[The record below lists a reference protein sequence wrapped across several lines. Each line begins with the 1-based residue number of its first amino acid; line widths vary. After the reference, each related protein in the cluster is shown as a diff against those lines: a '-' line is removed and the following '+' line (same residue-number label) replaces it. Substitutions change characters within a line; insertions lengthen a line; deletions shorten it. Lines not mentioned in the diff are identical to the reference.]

1 MTVSRLTRI
10 AGMLAAPLLAAGAL
24 VAQAGWAPAAAA
36 GHGGGGGVLY
46 VSPAGSSG
54 NPDTSCRT
62 AAYSSISSAVSAASA
77 GGTVVVCKGTYAESV
92 TVGKPLTLRG
102 ENATVDATGKPF
114 GIGVVV
120 SHVTVTGFTVKN
132 ALGEGIAVV
141 PGGALSGTCGTS
153 GHPCAPVTG
162 VTVSRNVVDHNNLGY
177 VPPAGCSAPLYPGDC
192 GGGILLDTAAWSHV
206 SWNTVEHNVDGIL
219 VVDDFGPT
227 HNNAIIG
234 NTAVDNVNEC
244 GITLPSHNPGAAT
257 AKQLPNG
264 NYVVTK
270 LHPRAGGVFDNLVA
284 GNTSDGNGTG
294 GFKANAAG
302 SGAGILLASAGPG
315 TAVYNNT
322 VIHNEASGN
331 GLAGVVIHAHYTG
344 GEYLQGNKIVG
355 NTIGRNNITGDNLDT
370 PYTGADFATTGIL
383 VFSAMPI
390 SVLVSHNTISRDT
403 DGIWATPNVTLH
415 GQNTFTKVGTRVYR
429 VRAPFGSALTTASV
443 TGTSATLVGFAVP
456 NGTPTTVYFQWG
468 TSTQPPFYTA
478 TPPRKVGNGTKIV
491 ITTATLSHLTPN
503 TTYYYWLVITNN
515 NGTTTGVTQSF
526 TTSS

>member
-1 MTVSRLTRI
+1 MFL
-10 AGMLAAPLLAAGAL
+10 APLLAAGAL
-24 VAQAGWAPAAAA
+24 VAQAGWASAAAT
-36 GHGGGGGVLY
+36 GHGSGVLY
-46 VSPAGSSG
+46 VSPGGSSG

-62 AAYSSISSAVSAASA
+62 AAYNSISSAVSAASP
-77 GGTVVVCKGTYAESV
+77 GGTVIVCKGTYAESV
-92 TVGKPLTLRG
+92 TVAKPLTLQG
-102 ENATVDATGKPF
+102 KNATVDATGKPF
-114 GIGVVV
+114 GIGVIV
-120 SHVTVTGFTVKN
+120 SRVTVTGFTVKN

-141 PGGALSGTCGTS
+141 PGGALSGSCGGT
-153 GHPCAPVTG
+153 GKKPCSPVTG
-162 VTVSRNVVDHNNLGY
+162 VTVSRNVVDHDNLGY

-270 LHPRAGGVFDNLVA
+270 LNPGAGGVYDNLVA
-284 GNTSDGNGTG
+284 GNTSDGNGTA

-322 VIHNEASGN
+322 VTGNEASGN
-331 GLAGVVIHAHYTG
+331 GLAGVVIHAHYQG
-344 GEYLQGNKIVG
+344 GEYLQGNKIVR

-390 SVLVSHNTISRDT
+390 GVTVAHNTISRNT
-403 DGIWATPNVTLH
+403 DGIWTTPNVTLH
-415 GQNTFTKVGTRVYR
+415 GQNTFTKVRIHVYR

-443 TGTSATLVGFAVP
+443 TSTGATLVGFAVP
-456 NGTPTTVYFQWG
+456 NGRPTTAYFQWG

-478 TPPRKVGNGTKIV
+478 TPPKKVGSGTKIV

-526 TTSS
+526 KTAS

>member
-10 AGMLAAPLLAAGAL
+10 AGMLTAPLLAAGAL

-264 NYVVTK
+264 NYVVTE

-415 GQNTFTKVGTRVYR
+415 GSEHLHQGGHTRVPGAGA
-429 VRAPFGSALTTASV
+429 VRLGPDHSVGDRHQRHPRRLRRPQRDADHGVLPVGHQHPAALLHRHPPAE
-443 TGTSATLVGFAVP
+443 GRQRDQDRDHHRHA
-456 NGTPTTVYFQWG
+456 
-468 TSTQPPFYTA
+468 QPPDRR
-478 TPPRKVGNGTKIV
+478 TPP
-491 ITTATLSHLTPN
+491 
-503 TTYYYWLVITNN
+503 
-515 NGTTTGVTQSF
+515 TTTGW
-526 TTSS
+526 

>member
-1 MTVSRLTRI
+1 M
-10 AGMLAAPLLAAGAL
+10 APLLAAGAL

-46 VSPAGSSG
+46 VSPTGSSG

-77 GGTVVVCKGTYAESV
+77 GATVIVCKGTYAESV

-102 ENATVDATGKPF
+102 QTATVDATGKPF
-114 GIGVVV
+114 GIGVIV

-141 PGGALSGTCGTS
+141 PGGALSGSCGTS

-162 VTVSRNVVDHNNLGY
+162 VTISRNVVDHNNLGY

-206 SWNTVEHNVDGIL
+206 TSNTVEHNVDGIL

-270 LHPRAGGVFDNLVA
+270 LHPRAGGVYDNLVA
-284 GNTSDGNGTG
+284 GNISNGNGTA

-322 VIHNEASGN
+322 VIHNKASGN

-344 GEYLQGNKIVG
+344 GEYLQGNKIIG
-355 NTIGRNNITGDNLDT
+355 NKIGRNNITGDNLDT

-390 SVLVSHNTISRDT
+390 STLISGNTISNDT

-415 GQNTFTKVGTRVYR
+415 GSNTFIKVSTNVYR
-429 VRAPFGSALTTASV
+429 VRSPFGSALTTASV
-443 TGTSATLVGFAVP
+443 TSTSATLVGFAVP
-456 NGTPTTVYFQWG
+456 NGKPTTAYFQWG

-478 TPPRKVGNGTKIV
+478 TPPKKVGNGTKIV